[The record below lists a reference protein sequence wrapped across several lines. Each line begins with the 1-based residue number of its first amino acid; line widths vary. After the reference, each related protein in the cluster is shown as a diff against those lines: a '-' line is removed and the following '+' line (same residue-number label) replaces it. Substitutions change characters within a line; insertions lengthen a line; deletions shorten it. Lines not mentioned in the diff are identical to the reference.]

1 MKKQTISIQEWD
13 EMAVVHYS
21 KNWQD
26 TLERVF
32 YEFSQ
37 RKRYNLAME
46 DLELILK
53 IFSWHLSIPVEAVTP
68 HQVKLIETNLR
79 LAIGSENRSR
89 DKERERLYRSL
100 WGIS

>member
-1 MKKQTISIQEWD
+1 
-13 EMAVVHYS
+13 MAVVHHAKS
-21 KNWQD
+21 WQD

-37 RKRYNLAME
+37 TKKYNLAME

-53 IFSWHLSIPVEAVTP
+53 IFSWHLSIPIEAVTP
-68 HQVKLIETNLR
+68 HQLKLIEKKLR

-89 DKERERLYRSL
+89 DQERDRLYRSL

>member
-1 MKKQTISIQEWD
+1 MKIQTISIQEWD
-13 EMAVVHYS
+13 EMAEVHHS

-26 TLERVF
+26 SLERVF

-53 IFSWHLSIPVEAVTP
+53 ILSWHLSIPIEAVTP
-68 HQVKLIETNLR
+68 YQLELIETKLR

-89 DKERERLYRSL
+89 DQERERLYRSL